1 MEMAE
6 YAILKPVHRSILKVE
21 YFCENLHLILKTRI
35 NKHKKLLGVI
45 EAKLYFLPQKADT
58 KNPDFIRR
66 SSEVFFTFTFRG
78 KRPEDK
84 NEPVKNLVRKFLQQA
99 YLKK

>member
-6 YAILKPVHRSILKVE
+6 YAILKPVHRIILKVE
-21 YFCENLHLILKTRI
+21 YFCKNLHLILKTRI

-66 SSEVFFTFTFRG
+66 SSEVFLPLHFG
-78 KRPEDK
+78 GNAPKIK
-84 NEPVKNLVRKFLQQA
+84 MNQ
-99 YLKK
+99 